1 MKEKKRKRT
10 SDVWNDFVEVDRDG
24 VKQPQCKWC
33 KTLFK
38 ASRSSSTTT
47 LRRHLL
53 TCLPY
58 MGSKKKQKVLAVESK
73 EVDGNFT
80 VSNFTY
86 DRGRVR
92 ELAAHM
98 ILYHEYPF
106 SMMEHVVFN
115 KFMSA
120 NTPYWEKMSR
130 ALAKKECM
138 RTYENEK
145 AKLRTL
151 LKHVNKVHIT
161 TDMWTS
167 CQKLSYMVVTVH
179 FIDADWHLQRRV
191 LNFCNV
197 PPPHTGL
204 LIADALEKCF
214 QTWGIENKISSIIV
228 DNASSNDVAIRI
240 LKEDFRLKRTLTVG
254 GKLFHVRCCAHITNL
269 LVQYGLGEIRDI
281 VDCVRDGIKYLVASE
296 NRLKQFSEIA
306 KQLQLPSKKLILDV
320 PTRWNSTYLML
331 DAAIQFKEVFPRY
344 GDRDRCFEWV
354 PTVEEWGQV
363 ENVCQLLAIFNEVTN
378 IVSGSDYPTAN
389 LFLSEVWR
397 MKDILGKKSRDENEY
412 MKSMVRKM
420 SAKFDK
426 YWGECNLL
434 MSIAAVLDPRFKMV
448 LIQFC
453 FPLIYH
459 MPNAAKNIDHVS
471 QVLHE
476 LYDEYV
482 HEYNSTLEAQR
493 EQDNARMN
501 VSGSSSSVGTGRSM
515 QSGQSLFK
523 SFVRSVDTVQPSKSE
538 LDNYLE
544 ESIYICEEGSDASF
558 NALDWWKTNSLKFRT
573 LSKLARDI
581 LATPITTVSSEST
594 FSAGGRVIDPHRASL
609 STETVQMLLC
619 GSDWVRAL
627 YGLKKSSSNS
637 LQITYMY
644 SSRSRVELGLGS
656 LTNRVRAEL
665 EFLLNVNEPSSSV
678 NIGSSNERAE
688 LGLDSSCERAE
699 FAQPKLAR
707 TRLVYSPGY
716 RIPFSNMRKDMYD

>member
-1 MKEKKRKRT
+1 MGDPVNDVDPVEEYENENSVGISLVEAISDNDRDTAQNSQAPNTMSTEGPSTEVQTGAYERKKRKRT
-10 SDVWNDFVEVDRDG
+10 SDVWKDFVEVDSNG

-33 KTLFK
+33 KNIFK

-58 MGSKKKQKVLAVESK
+58 MGFKKKQKVLAVESK
-73 EVDGNFT
+73 EADGAFT

-86 DRGRVR
+86 DRNRVR
-92 ELAAHM
+92 ELASHM

-106 SMMEHVVFN
+106 SLMEHVVFN
-115 KFMSA
+115 RFMSA
-120 NTPYWEKMSR
+120 NTPYWEKMSQV
-130 ALAKKECM
+130 AAKKECM

-145 AKLRTL
+145 TKLRAL

-161 TDMWTS
+161 NDMWTS
-167 CQKLSYMVVTVH
+167 CQKLSYMVVTCH
-179 FIDADWHLQRRV
+179 FIDSDWHLQRRV
-191 LNFCNV
+191 LNFCNM

-214 QTWGIENKISSIIV
+214 QSWGIENKISSITV

-240 LKEDFRLKRTLTVG
+240 LKNDFRLKKTLSVSG
-254 GKLFHVRCCAHITNL
+254 QLFHVRCYAHITNL
-269 LVQYGLGEIRDI
+269 LVQYGVGEIRDI
-281 VDCVRDGIKYLVASE
+281 VDCVRDAIKYL
-296 NRLKQFSEIA
+296 
-306 KQLQLPSKKLILDV
+306 
-320 PTRWNSTYLML
+320 
-331 DAAIQFKEVFPRY
+331 FKEVFPRY

-354 PTVEEWGQV
+354 LTDEEWGQV

-378 IVSGSDYPTAN
+378 IVYASDYPTAN
-389 LFLSEVWR
+389 LFLSEIWR

-412 MKSMVRKM
+412 VKSMVRKM

-459 MPNAAKNIDHVS
+459 GPEVAKNIDHVS
-471 QVLHE
+471 VVLLE
-476 LYDEYV
+476 LYNEYV
-482 HEYNSTLEAQR
+482 HEYNSTVEAQR

-501 VSGSSSSVGTGRSM
+501 VFGSSSSVGTGRSM
-515 QSGQSLFK
+515 QGGQSLFK
-523 SFVRSVDTVQPSKSE
+523 SFVRSVDTLQPSKSE

-558 NALDWWKTNSLKFRT
+558 DALEWWKINSLKFRT

-581 LATPITTVSSEST
+581 LATLITTVSSKST
-594 FSAGGRVIDPHRASL
+594 FSAGDRVIDPHRASL
-609 STETVQMLLC
+609 KTETVQMLLC

-627 YGLKKSSSNS
+627 YGLKRSSTNS
-637 LQITYMY
+637 MDVLSETHI
-644 SSRSRVELGLGS
+644 
-656 LTNRVRAEL
+656 
-665 EFLLNVNEPSSSV
+665 LLP
-678 NIGSSNERAE
+678 
-688 LGLDSSCERAE
+688 
-699 FAQPKLAR
+699 QQ
-707 TRLVYSPGY
+707 
-716 RIPFSNMRKDMYD
+716 

>member
-1 MKEKKRKRT
+1 MGDPVNEVHPVEEYENENSIGISLVEAISDNDGDTANTQAPNTVSTENASIELQTVANERKKRKRT

-38 ASRSSSTTT
+38 ASRSSSMTT

-53 TCLPY
+53 TF
-58 MGSKKKQKVLAVESK
+58 LAVESK

-214 QTWGIENKISSIIV
+214 QTWGIENKISSITV

-344 GDRDRCFEWV
+344 
-354 PTVEEWGQV
+354 
-363 ENVCQLLAIFNEVTN
+363 VTN
-378 IVSGSDYPTAN
+378 IVSGSDYPIAN

-434 MSIAAVLDPRFKMV
+434 MSIAAVLDPRFKT
-448 LIQFC
+448 
-453 FPLIYH
+453 
-459 MPNAAKNIDHVS
+459 NIDHVS

-501 VSGSSSSVGTGRSM
+501 VSGSSSS
-515 QSGQSLFK
+515 
-523 SFVRSVDTVQPSKSE
+523 PSKSE

-619 GSDWVRAL
+619 GRMFHQ
-627 YGLKKSSSNS
+627 NS
-637 LQITYMY
+637 I
-644 SSRSRVELGLGS
+644 
-656 LTNRVRAEL
+656 
-665 EFLLNVNEPSSSV
+665 LLP
-678 NIGSSNERAE
+678 
-688 LGLDSSCERAE
+688 
-699 FAQPKLAR
+699 
-707 TRLVYSPGY
+707 
-716 RIPFSNMRKDMYD
+716 

>member
-1 MKEKKRKRT
+1 MGDPVNEVHPVEEYENENSIGISLVEAISDNDGDTANTQAPNTVSTENASIELQTVAYERKKRKRT
-10 SDVWNDFVEVDRDG
+10 SDVWNDFVEVDKDG

-73 EVDGNFT
+73 EADGNFT

-120 NTPYWEKMSR
+120 NTPYWEKMSQ
-130 ALAKKECM
+130 ALAKKE
-138 RTYENEK
+138 
-145 AKLRTL
+145 L
-151 LKHVNKVHIT
+151 
-161 TDMWTS
+161 
-167 CQKLSYMVVTVH
+167 TVH
-179 FIDADWHLQRRV
+179 FIDVDWHLQRRV

-197 PPPHTGL
+197 PPPHTSL

-214 QTWGIENKISSIIV
+214 QTWGIENKISSITV

-240 LKEDFRLKRTLTVG
+240 LKDDFRLKRTLTVG
-254 GKLFHVRCCAHITNL
+254 GKLFH
-269 LVQYGLGEIRDI
+269 
-281 VDCVRDGIKYLVASE
+281 
-296 NRLKQFSEIA
+296 
-306 KQLQLPSKKLILDV
+306 LQLPSKKLILDV

-412 MKSMVRKM
+412 MKSM
-420 SAKFDK
+420 
-426 YWGECNLL
+426 
-434 MSIAAVLDPRFKMV
+434 
-448 LIQFC
+448 
-453 FPLIYH
+453 
-459 MPNAAKNIDHVS
+459 
-471 QVLHE
+471 
-476 LYDEYV
+476 
-482 HEYNSTLEAQR
+482 
-493 EQDNARMN
+493 
-501 VSGSSSSVGTGRSM
+501 
-515 QSGQSLFK
+515 
-523 SFVRSVDTVQPSKSE
+523 PSKSE

-558 NALDWWKTNSLKFRT
+558 DALDWWKTNSLKFRT

-581 LATPITTVSSEST
+581 LATPITTVSSKST

-619 GSDWVRAL
+619 GSD
-627 YGLKKSSSNS
+627 
-637 LQITYMY
+637 
-644 SSRSRVELGLGS
+644 
-656 LTNRVRAEL
+656 
-665 EFLLNVNEPSSSV
+665 
-678 NIGSSNERAE
+678 
-688 LGLDSSCERAE
+688 
-699 FAQPKLAR
+699 
-707 TRLVYSPGY
+707 
-716 RIPFSNMRKDMYD
+716 

>member
-1 MKEKKRKRT
+1 MVIASKVQTVAYERKKRKRT
-10 SDVWNDFVEVDRDG
+10 SNVWKDFVEVDSNG

-33 KTLFK
+33 KTIFK
-38 ASRSSSTTT
+38 ASHSSSTTK

-73 EVDGNFT
+73 EADGAFT

-86 DRGRVR
+86 DRNRVR
-92 ELAAHM
+92 ELASHM

-106 SMMEHVVFN
+106 SLMEHVVFN
-115 KFMSA
+115 RFMSA

-130 ALAKKECM
+130 AAAKKECM

-145 AKLRTL
+145 TKLRAL

-167 CQKLSYMVVTVH
+167 CQKLSYMVVTCH
-179 FIDADWHLQRRV
+179 FIDSDWHLQRRV

-204 LIADALEKCF
+204 LIADALE
-214 QTWGIENKISSIIV
+214 N
-228 DNASSNDVAIRI
+228 SNDVAIRI
-240 LKEDFRLKRTLTVG
+240 LKYDFRLKKTLSVSG
-254 GKLFHVRCCAHITNL
+254 QLFHVHCCAHITNL

-281 VDCVRDGIKYLVASE
+281 VDCVRDGIKYLVASKS
-296 NRLKQFSEIA
+296 RLKQFSEIA

-344 GDRDRCFEWV
+344 SDRDRCFEWV

-378 IVSGSDYPTAN
+378 IVSG
-389 LFLSEVWR
+389 R
-397 MKDILGKKSRDENEY
+397 HLGKKSRDENEY

-434 MSIAAVLDPRFKMV
+434 MSIAAVLDPRFKM
-448 LIQFC
+448 
-453 FPLIYH
+453 
-459 MPNAAKNIDHVS
+459 NIDHVS
-471 QVLHE
+471 AVLLE
-476 LYDEYV
+476 LYNEYV

-523 SFVRSVDTVQPSKSE
+523 SFVRK

-558 NALDWWKTNSLKFRT
+558 DALEWWKTNSLKFRT
-573 LSKLARDI
+573 LSKLTRDI

-594 FSAGGRVIDPHRASL
+594 FSTGGRVIDPHRASL
-609 STETVQMLLC
+609 KTETVQMLLC
-619 GSDWVRAL
+619 GSDWVRTL
-627 YGLKKSSSNS
+627 YGLKRSSTNS
-637 LQITYMY
+637 I
-644 SSRSRVELGLGS
+644 
-656 LTNRVRAEL
+656 
-665 EFLLNVNEPSSSV
+665 SV
-678 NIGSSNERAE
+678 FY
-688 LGLDSSCERAE
+688 L
-699 FAQPKLAR
+699 F
-707 TRLVYSPGY
+707 
-716 RIPFSNMRKDMYD
+716 

>member
-1 MKEKKRKRT
+1 MGDPVNEVHLVEEYENENSIGISLVEAISDNDGNTANTQVPNKLSTENASIELQTVAYERKKRKRT
-10 SDVWNDFVEVDRDG
+10 FDAWNDFVEVDRDG

-33 KTLFK
+33 KMLFK
-38 ASRSSSTTT
+38 ASRSSFTTT

-58 MGSKKKQKVLAVESK
+58 MGSKKKQKVLVVESK
-73 EVDGNFT
+73 EADGNFT

-86 DRGRVR
+86 DRGRVQ

-98 ILYHEYPF
+98 LLYHEYPF

-115 KFMSA
+115 KFMST

-130 ALAKKECM
+130 ALAKKECT

-179 FIDADWHLQRRV
+179 FIDADWHFQRRV

-197 PPPHTGL
+197 PPPHNGF
-204 LIADALEKCF
+204 LIADALEKRF
-214 QTWGIENKISSIIV
+214 QTWGIENKISSITI
-228 DNASSNDVAIRI
+228 DNANSNDVVIRI
-240 LKEDFRLKRTLTVG
+240 LKDDFRLKRKLTVG

-269 LVQYGLGEIRDI
+269 LVQYGLGKIRDI
-281 VDCVRDGIKYLVASE
+281 VDCVRDDIKYLV
-296 NRLKQFSEIA
+296 
-306 KQLQLPSKKLILDV
+306 LQLSSKKLILDV

-344 GDRDRCFEWV
+344 V
-354 PTVEEWGQV
+354 
-363 ENVCQLLAIFNEVTN
+363 IN
-378 IVSGSDYPTAN
+378 IVSGSDYPTTN

-420 SAKFDK
+420 SAKF
-426 YWGECNLL
+426 
-434 MSIAAVLDPRFKMV
+434 KMV

-459 MPNAAKNIDHVS
+459 VPDAAKNIDHVS

-515 QSGQSLFK
+515 QSDQSLFK
-523 SFVRSVDTVQPSKSE
+523 SFVRSVDTV
-538 LDNYLE
+538 
-544 ESIYICEEGSDASF
+544 
-558 NALDWWKTNSLKFRT
+558 LKFRT
-573 LSKLARDI
+573 LSKLAQDI

-609 STETVQMLLC
+609 STETVQILLC
-619 GSDWVRAL
+619 GSDWF
-627 YGLKKSSSNS
+627 GFP
-637 LQITYMY
+637 I
-644 SSRSRVELGLGS
+644 
-656 LTNRVRAEL
+656 
-665 EFLLNVNEPSSSV
+665 
-678 NIGSSNERAE
+678 
-688 LGLDSSCERAE
+688 
-699 FAQPKLAR
+699 
-707 TRLVYSPGY
+707 
-716 RIPFSNMRKDMYD
+716 

>member
-1 MKEKKRKRT
+1 MGDPVNDVDPVEEYENENSVGISLVEAISDNDRDTAQNSQAPNIVSTEGPSTEVQTVAYERKKRKRT
-10 SDVWNDFVEVDRDG
+10 SDVWKDFVEVDSNG

-33 KTLFK
+33 KTIFK

-47 LRRHLL
+47 LCRHLL

-73 EVDGNFT
+73 EADGAFT

-86 DRGRVR
+86 DRNRVR
-92 ELAAHM
+92 ELASHM

-106 SMMEHVVFN
+106 SLMKHVVFN
-115 KFMSA
+115 RFMSA

-130 ALAKKECM
+130 AAAKKECM
-138 RTYENEK
+138 RTNENEK
-145 AKLRTL
+145 TKLRAL

-167 CQKLSYMVVTVH
+167 CQKLSYMVVTCH
-179 FIDADWHLQRRV
+179 FIDSDWHLQRRV

-214 QTWGIENKISSIIV
+214 QSLGIENKISSITV
-228 DNASSNDVAIRI
+228 DNASSNDVAILI
-240 LKEDFRLKRTLTVG
+240 LKDDFRLKKTLS
-254 GKLFHVRCCAHITNL
+254 
-269 LVQYGLGEIRDI
+269 YGLGEIRDI

-296 NRLKQFSEIA
+296 SRLKQFSEIA

-331 DAAIQFKEVFPRY
+331 DVAIQFKEVFPRY
-344 GDRDRCFEWV
+344 GDRDRCFEWI

-426 YWGECNLL
+426 YWGDCNLL
-434 MSIAAVLDPRFKMV
+434 MSIAVVLDPRFKMV

-459 MPNAAKNIDHVS
+459 GPEAVKNIDHVS
-471 QVLHE
+471 AVLLE
-476 LYDEYV
+476 LYNEYV
-482 HEYNSTLEAQR
+482 HEYNSTLKAQR

-523 SFVRSVDTVQPSKSE
+523 SFVRSVDTVQLSKSE
-538 LDNYLE
+538 LDNYLK

-558 NALDWWKTNSLKFRT
+558 DALEWWKTNSLKFRT

-609 STETVQMLLC
+609 KIETVQMLLC

-627 YGLKKSSSNS
+627 YGLKRSSTNS
-637 LQITYMY
+637 MDVPSETHI
-644 SSRSRVELGLGS
+644 
-656 LTNRVRAEL
+656 
-665 EFLLNVNEPSSSV
+665 LLP
-678 NIGSSNERAE
+678 
-688 LGLDSSCERAE
+688 
-699 FAQPKLAR
+699 QQ
-707 TRLVYSPGY
+707 
-716 RIPFSNMRKDMYD
+716 